1 MYAGNRWRFDY
12 RESSIAVTWSGW
24 CMLGTCRDLS
34 VENQVLLLLGLVGV
48 CWEQVE
54 I

>member
-12 RESSIAVTWSGW
+12 RESSIAVPGSGW

-34 VENQVLLLLGLVGV
+34 EEKSSIAGSWWCMLGTGGD
-48 CWEQVE
+48 
-54 I
+54 